1 MRWRFCA
8 ISLNKFWLRMGDE
21 MLTYIF
27 KRLISIIPVLF
38 VVSIAIFMIIHITPG
53 DPASVLLGLEATPEE
68 IEALNEEMGLNRPIH
83 IQYFTWIKNVLRGDL
98 GDSIFMRMPV
108 ADAIRDYFPPT
119 MSLAILAQLIALTIA
134 IPTGII
140 ASYKRGKPI
149 DTALMSASLLGMATP
164 GFLLGLFL
172 MLLFSVQL
180 GWLPVAGYR
189 PLSMG
194 LGNHLYYLILPAFS
208 LGVVQAAL
216 IARMTRSSMLDVLY
230 NNYIKTARAKGIK
243 ERAVLLKHALKN
255 ASLPILTVLG
265 QSFGTLVTGAVVIE
279 SLFNIPGMGQLVLN
293 SIKRR
298 DIAVI
303 QGVVLF
309 ITLIYVGVNLFVDLM
324 YGVIDPRVRL
334 DRK

>member
-1 MRWRFCA
+1 
-8 ISLNKFWLRMGDE
+8 
-21 MLTYIF
+21 
-27 KRLISIIPVLF
+27 
-38 VVSIAIFMIIHITPG
+38 
-53 DPASVLLGLEATPEE
+53 
-68 IEALNEEMGLNRPIH
+68 
-83 IQYFTWIKNVLRGDL
+83 
-98 GDSIFMRMPV
+98 
-108 ADAIRDYFPPT
+108 
-119 MSLAILAQLIALTIA
+119 MSLAILAQLIALAIA

-140 ASYKRGKPI
+140 ASYKRGKLI

-194 LGNHLYYLILPAFS
+194 LGTHLHYLILPAFS

-230 NNYIKTARAKGIK
+230 NNYIKTARAKGIP
-243 ERAVLLKHALKN
+243 ESGVLLKHALKN
-255 ASLPILTVLG
+255 ASLSILTVIG

-309 ITLIYVGVNLFVDLM
+309 ITLLYVGVNLFVDLM

-334 DRK
+334 GRKRGG